1 MKLNKAIR
9 IMGMKKWF
17 LSAALFEVCV
27 LVLLLLIIA
36 TAHQTYRKAYS
47 VENKVDSIGI
57 KMDSIDNEIKTLNDY
72 LYD

>member
-57 KMDSIDNEIKTLNDY
+57 KMDSLNKEVKMLNDY

>member
-1 MKLNKAIR
+1 ME
-9 IMGMKKWF
+9 MKKWF
-17 LSAALFEVCV
+17 LGAALFEVCV

-47 VENKVDSIGI
+47 VENKVDSI
-57 KMDSIDNEIKTLNDY
+57 DNEIKNLNDY

>member
-1 MKLNKAIR
+1 
-9 IMGMKKWF
+9 MKKWF
-17 LSAALFEVCV
+17 LGAALFEVCV

-47 VENKVDSIGI
+47 VENKVDSI
-57 KMDSIDNEIKTLNDY
+57 DNEIKNLNDY

>member
-1 MKLNKAIR
+1 MFKTI
-9 IMGMKKWF
+9 GMKKWF

-57 KMDSIDNEIKTLNDY
+57 KMDSLNKEVKMLNDY

>member
-1 MKLNKAIR
+1 
-9 IMGMKKWF
+9 MGMKKWF

-57 KMDSIDNEIKTLNDY
+57 KMDSLNKEVKMLNDY

>member
-9 IMGMKKWF
+9 IMRMKKWF
-17 LSAALFEVCV
+17 LGAALFEVCV

-57 KMDSIDNEIKTLNDY
+57 KMDSLNKEVKMLNDY

>member
-1 MKLNKAIR
+1 
-9 IMGMKKWF
+9 MGMKKWF

-27 LVLLLLIIA
+27 LVLLLLISA

-57 KMDSIDNEIKTLNDY
+57 KMDSLNKEVKMLNDY